1 MLATEGALVASE
13 HPSTIHHGGQLE
25 TVAGAAARP
34 AELIP
39 PFLNSHKTSPGSL
52 ITTTIV

>member
-34 AELIP
+34 AELIS